1 MRVPGVPKP
10 AARRTDLAA
19 CARGRWTGTLI
30 LNLPNL
36 QWRKHWVTPLL
47 AARDVRSSARGSEA
61 QVAHMTA
68 TSVLITLT
76 VGAALLALQRPS
88 EFVLATQNGRGGP
101 SSPALRIEATI
112 TDTRYCRSGDDETAT
127 MFADLELIATNTGTE
142 PLVITVHQPHLTRV
156 VVARDERALAKGDV
170 ISDADLHYV
179 TPGSEPKRLQTSDF
193 VTIQKSGDFRF
204 PDRLSLPVLFARQGF
219 SVRGFPGNGI
229 WVVRP
234 VVSLWGYGDK
244 ITEDWTRHFR
254 DVGRLWID
262 AVHIEHVR
270 VTIRADAPL
279 RDCSR

>member
-1 MRVPGVPKP
+1 MCDHR
-10 AARRTDLAA
+10 
-19 CARGRWTGTLI
+19 
-30 LNLPNL
+30 
-36 QWRKHWVTPLL
+36 
-47 AARDVRSSARGSEA
+47 ARGSEA

-112 TDTRYCRSGDDETAT
+112 AATRYCRGGDDETAT

-142 PLVITVHQPHLTRV
+142 PLVITVHRPLLTRV

-170 ISDADLHYV
+170 ISDAGLDYV
-179 TPGSEPKRLQTSDF
+179 TPGGEPRRPQTFDF
-193 VTIQKSGDFRF
+193 VTIQKGGDFRF

-219 SVRGFPGNGI
+219 SVRGFPGNGS

-234 VVSLWGYGDK
+234 VVSLWGYDDK
-244 ITEDWTRHFR
+244 TTDEWTRYFR

-262 AVHIEHVR
+262 AVHIEPVR